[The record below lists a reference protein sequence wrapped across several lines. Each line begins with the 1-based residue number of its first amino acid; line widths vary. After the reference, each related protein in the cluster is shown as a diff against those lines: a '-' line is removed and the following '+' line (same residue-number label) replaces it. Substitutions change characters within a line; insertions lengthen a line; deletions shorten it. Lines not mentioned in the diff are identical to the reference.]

1 MSKQRTSADASKS
14 VPGPSETGLLRQ
26 ATRLL
31 REDTATMLE
40 DLRQRYGRV
49 VRLRMPTDGTEAYLL
64 ADPDYVQHVLEANQA
79 NYRKAA
85 VYRDELGE
93 LFGRGLLTSEGD
105 HWSRQHRTIRPMFR
119 SNSVRS
125 FADLVAEQTNAMCDR
140 WADHAERGEQIDLLS
155 EMERV
160 TLLIIGR
167 AMFSADMET
176 HAGDIAAA
184 LDVLRTEFQR
194 QTNSI
199 RPTAPDWLPTPHNRR
214 VSDAR
219 DRLNSIVYGLIQERR
234 GHADEYDDLL
244 SALMTARDEKTGE
257 RMDDEQI
264 RDEIMTF
271 LLAGHETTA
280 AALTWTWYLLARNP
294 DIHEELHEQVTTEL
308 TGSGV
313 AAFSF
318 GGDDPTYAKQC
329 VQEAMRIYPPV
340 PVFVREARETDVID
354 GYEIPA
360 GSEVLLSQYVVHRD
374 PELWDDPSKFRPE
387 RFAAGADAERAR
399 YSYFP
404 FGGGARMCI
413 GRQFALMEAQLVLS
427 RALGRYRL
435 DLKSP
440 TTEPGL
446 DSAVTMVPD
455 EPIEMRV
462 TEW

>member
-1 MSKQRTSADASKS
+1 MSQQNPATTDAKPI
-14 VPGPSETGLLRQ
+14 PGPSETGLLRQ
-26 ATRLL
+26 AARLL
-31 REDTATMLE
+31 RNDTATMLQ
-40 DLRQRYGRV
+40 DLRRRYGRI
-49 VRLRMPTDGTEAYLL
+49 VRLRMPTDGTEAFLL
-64 ADPDYVQHVLEANQA
+64 ADPTYVQHVLESNQG

-119 SNSVRS
+119 SDSVRS
-125 FADLVAEQTNAMCDR
+125 FADLVTEQTDAMLDR
-140 WADHAERGEQIDLLS
+140 WEAHDESIDLLA

-160 TLLIIGR
+160 TLLIIGK
-167 AMFSADMET
+167 AMFSADMEI
-176 HAGDIAAA
+176 HADDIASA

-194 QTNSI
+194 QTNSV

-214 VSDAR
+214 VSAAR
-219 DRLNSIVYGLIQERR
+219 DQLNGIVYGLIEERR
-234 GHADEYDDLL
+234 GQPEEYDDLL
-244 SALMTARDEKTGE
+244 SALMAARDEETGE

-294 DIHEELHEQVTTEL
+294 VVHEKLHERVTAA
-308 TGSGV
+308 SGDAGA

-340 PVFVREARETDVID
+340 PVFVREARETDTID

-360 GSEVLLSQYVVHRD
+360 GSEVLLSQYVIHRD
-374 PELWDDPSKFRPE
+374 PELWGAPTAFRPE
-387 RFAAGADAERAR
+387 RFAADADEDRAR

-404 FGGGARMCI
+404 FGGGRRICI
-413 GRQFALMEAQLVLS
+413 GRQFALMEAQIVLS
-427 RALGRYRL
+427 RAVERYRL
-435 DLKSP
+435 DLESP
-440 TTEPGL
+440 TETEPGV

-455 EPIEMRV
+455 ESIEMHV
-462 TEW
+462 AEW

>member
-1 MSKQRTSADASKS
+1 MSQQNTTATDAKPI
-14 VPGPSETGLLRQ
+14 PGPSETGLLKQ
-26 ATRLL
+26 AARIL
-31 REDTATMLE
+31 REDTATMLT
-40 DLRQRYGRV
+40 DLRRRYGRI
-49 VRLRMPTDGTEAYLL
+49 VRLRMPTDRTEAYLL
-64 ADPDYVQHVLEANQA
+64 ADPAYVQHVLESNQG

-85 VYRDELGE
+85 VYRDKLGE
-93 LFGRGLLTSEGD
+93 VFGRGLLTSEGD
-105 HWSRQHRTIRPMFR
+105 HWSRQHRTIRPIFR
-119 SNSVRS
+119 SDSVRS
-125 FADLVAEQTNAMCDR
+125 FADLVAEQTEAMLDR
-140 WADHAERGEQIDLLS
+140 WAARDESINMLA

-160 TLLIIGR
+160 TLLIIGK

-176 HAGDIAAA
+176 HASDIAAA

-194 QTNSI
+194 QTNSV

-214 VSDAR
+214 VSAAR
-219 DRLNSIVYGLIQERR
+219 DQLNGIVYDLIEERR
-234 GHADEYDDLL
+234 GQAEEYDDLL
-244 SALMTARDEKTGE
+244 SALMVARDEETGE

-264 RDEIMTF
+264 HDEIMTF

-294 DIHEELHEQVTTEL
+294 DIHEELHERVTGESGD
-308 TGSGV
+308 TG
-313 AAFSF
+313 ATAFSF

-340 PVFVREARETDVID
+340 PVFVREARDTDTID

-374 PELWDDPSKFRPE
+374 PDLWDEPLEFRPE
-387 RFAAGADAERAR
+387 RFVAGADEDRER

-404 FGGGARMCI
+404 FGGGRRICI

-427 RALGRYRL
+427 RAVGRYRL
-435 DLKSP
+435 DLESP

-455 EPIEMRV
+455 KPLEMRV

>member
-1 MSKQRTSADASKS
+1 MSQQNTATTDAKPI
-14 VPGPSETGLLRQ
+14 PGPSETGLLKQ
-26 ATRLL
+26 AARLL
-31 REDTATMLE
+31 REDTATMLQ
-40 DLRQRYGRV
+40 DLRRRYGRI
-49 VRLRMPTDGTEAYLL
+49 VRLRMPTDGAEAYLL
-64 ADPDYVQHVLEANQA
+64 ADPTYVQHVLESNQG

-119 SNSVRS
+119 SASVRS
-125 FADLVAEQTNAMCDR
+125 FADLVAEQTDAMCDR
-140 WADHAERGEQIDLLS
+140 WAARDEPIDLLA

-160 TLLIIGR
+160 TLLIIGK
-167 AMFSADMET
+167 AMFSTDMET
-176 HAGDIAAA
+176 HAEGIAGA

-199 RPTAPDWLPTPHNRR
+199 RPTIPEWLPTPHNRR
-214 VSDAR
+214 VSAAR
-219 DRLNSIVYGLIQERR
+219 DELNGIVYGLIEQRR
-234 GHADEYDDLL
+234 GQAGEYDDLL
-244 SALMTARDEKTGE
+244 SALMTARDEETGE

-294 DIHEELHEQVTTEL
+294 AVHEELHEQVTAA
-308 TGSGV
+308 SGEIAG

-340 PVFVREARETDVID
+340 PVFVREARETDTID

-374 PELWDDPSKFRPE
+374 PDLWDAPTEFRPE
-387 RFAAGADAERAR
+387 RFAAGADDERAR

-404 FGGGARMCI
+404 FGGGRRICI
-413 GRQFALMEAQLVLS
+413 GRQFALMEAQIVLS
-427 RALGRYRL
+427 RAVERYRL
-435 DLKSP
+435 DLQSP
-440 TTEPGL
+440 TTEPGV

-462 TEW
+462 SEW

>member
-1 MSKQRTSADASKS
+1 MSQQNPATTDAKPI
-14 VPGPSETGLLRQ
+14 PGPSETGLLKQ
-26 ATRLL
+26 AARLL
-31 REDTATMLE
+31 REDTATMLQ
-40 DLRQRYGRV
+40 DLRRRYGRI
-49 VRLRMPTDGTEAYLL
+49 VRLRMPTDGAEAYLL
-64 ADPDYVQHVLEANQA
+64 ADPTYVQRVLESNQG

-119 SNSVRS
+119 SDSVRS
-125 FADLVAEQTNAMCDR
+125 FADLVAEQTDAMCDR
-140 WADHAERGEQIDLLS
+140 WAARDEPIDLLA

-160 TLLIIGR
+160 TLLIIGK
-167 AMFSADMET
+167 AMFSTDMET
-176 HAGDIAAA
+176 HAEDIAGA

-199 RPTAPDWLPTPHNRR
+199 RPTIPEWLPTPHNRR
-214 VSDAR
+214 VSAAR
-219 DRLNSIVYGLIQERR
+219 DQLNGIVYGLIEERR
-234 GHADEYDDLL
+234 GQEGEYDDLL
-244 SALMTARDEKTGE
+244 SALMTARDEETGE

-294 DIHEELHEQVTTEL
+294 AVHEELHEQVTAQSGET
-308 TGSGV
+308 TG

-318 GGDDPTYAKQC
+318 GDDPTYAKQC

-340 PVFVREARETDVID
+340 PVFVREARETDTID

-374 PELWDDPSKFRPE
+374 PDLWDEPSRFRPE
-387 RFAAGADAERAR
+387 RFAAGADDERAR

-404 FGGGARMCI
+404 FGGGRRICI
-413 GRQFALMEAQLVLS
+413 GRQFALMEAQIVLS
-427 RALGRYRL
+427 RAVERYRL
-435 DLKSP
+435 DLQSP
-440 TTEPGL
+440 TTEPGV

-455 EPIEMRV
+455 ESIEMRV